1 MPPRPMARILIPN
14 APSAFAVLVLG
25 LVMSVSA
32 CVAQAADDK
41 QDTAPVEE
49 MEEQPAAAEK
59 SAAAAVDPGVPV
71 TSPLANDDPQADQW
85 LTRIEERSDK
95 LISFRAK
102 VRYDVIRGLERDRQ
116 RRIGTLLFTPGPP
129 ARFRAQFTR
138 LIVDDRA
145 QEQDRRYIFDG
156 QWLVERLGDQKLF
169 IKRQIVPPDS
179 EPGQTDPLR
188 LGEGPFSLPITLKKA
203 EILRQYK
210 VTMVASEPTD
220 PAGTVR
226 LRFIP
231 RAGRRTNIEQI
242 DVWYQNDTLLPVRA
256 VTLDDSENES
266 VVDLTDS
273 KIDEPY
279 EPSDFEVAEPKE
291 AGWRIEIKPWEP

>member
-1 MPPRPMARILIPN
+1 MHPTPMARTPLTD
-14 APSAFAVLVLG
+14 APSAYAVFILALMMG
-25 LVMSVSA
+25 VSA
-32 CVAQAADDK
+32 CVTQAADDK
-41 QDTAPVEE
+41 EGAAPVEE
-49 MEEQPAAAEK
+49 MEEQPAAA
-59 SAAAAVDPGVPV
+59 AAPEAPAPPPL
-71 TSPLANDDPQADQW
+71 TSDDPKADQL

-129 ARFRAQFTR
+129 ARFNAQFTR

-169 IKRQIVPPDS
+169 IKRQVVPPDS
-179 EPGQTDPLR
+179 EPGQADPLR
-188 LGEGPFSLPITLKKA
+188 LGEGPFSLPITLKKK
-203 EILRQYK
+203 EILRRYK
-210 VTMVASEPTD
+210 VALVPSETTD
-220 PAGTVR
+220 PAATTR
-226 LRFIP
+226 LRFLP
-231 RAGRRTNIEQI
+231 LPGHRSNIEQI
-242 DVWYQNDTLLPVRA
+242 DVWYHNDTLLPVRA

-266 VVDLTDS
+266 VVELTDP

-279 EPSDFEVAEPKE
+279 EPSDFDVSEPQQQ
-291 AGWRIEIKPWEP
+291 GWRIEIKPWEP